1 MDAQRESVAAELR
14 QIEQVLTEIIGW
26 PSRWSGRVELTGDP
40 AVWGA
45 KPYGCDIVINKSLL
59 GHEERWRTLIHE
71 MLHSYSVGYNRRD
84 YDEACGWEEG
94 VVEQLQRLLRP
105 EIFPRLSV
113 QVGEDAFRKT
123 EEAHKYNAYVAALE
137 TLRAEVGQDERAFY
151 LRLLAT
157 PIAARSGLLVQ
168 MGRRMR
174 GSEFGD
180 YVRIF
185 AASNA
190 TLKTKR

>member
-1 MDAQRESVAAELR
+1 MDAQAETVAGELR

-40 AVWGA
+40 AVRGA
-45 KPYGCDIVINKSLL
+45 KPYRCDIVIN
-59 GHEERWRTLIHE
+59 E
-71 MLHSYSVGYNRRD
+71 MLHSYSAGYNRRD

-123 EEAHKYNAYVAALE
+123 EEAIKYNAYVAALE